1 MRKYILTIVATLF
14 SAAVSAASIGQW
26 NTYLAYKSIT
36 DIEPSGEKVFVLA
49 STNLYSYNPNDQS
62 IGHRHLFYCMV
73 QGCKETGHNIQQPEH
88 RPHAERRYGREQQQF
103 LHKVDD

>member
-1 MRKYILTIVATLF
+1 MRKHILTIVATLF

-62 IGHRHLFYCMV
+62 I
-73 QGCKETGHNIQQPEH
+73 ETYDKAN
-88 RPHAERRYGREQQQF
+88 
-103 LHKVDD
+103 